1 MVSSFLYPQPDGV
14 DIWTDAVSLIAKS
27 GYWNYTLSGV
37 QKTKRSGISPAP
49 DAMRIVVNQPVRS
62 PNVAL

>member
-14 DIWTDAVSLIAKS
+14 DIWTDAVSLIEKS

-49 DAMRIVVNQPVRS
+49 EILCES
-62 PNVAL
+62 L